1 MRSTRTARSPSVSI
15 PGSGRGQ
22 ATGAGDPGRS
32 LSCRRVVTCP
42 YVLGRYP
49 IETRPA
55 RIAQA
60 NFRVPCRPTATPT
73 MDLDPDCDTPAL
85 VGDPERRYSVE
96 VSATA
101 LTPGPVEI
109 VFDAGADAA
118 DVTPPEHFP
127 GEVDKDGRLGPLT
140 ITPLAR
146 PEGEYRVSVLQRET
160 AVIERVF
167 RVPCEKPDRVVRQLQ
182 PTCGPISPGVEGAYS
197 IRVRGRNFYPGTIEL
212 TFDSQGTPETR
223 LATVTD
229 EGTFDALLT
238 AVGRDRG
245 EYTVLARQRDAR
257 GTVLRGTRVFTVPCV
272 EPTLK
277 IEPASGPAGYATLVT
292 GTDFPP
298 GTDGHADLGP
308 RHHVGRRPSRRPRA
322 RTAPSP

>member
-1 MRSTRTARSPSVSI
+1 
-15 PGSGRGQ
+15 
-22 ATGAGDPGRS
+22 
-32 LSCRRVVTCP
+32 
-42 YVLGRYP
+42 
-49 IETRPA
+49 
-55 RIAQA
+55 
-60 NFRVPCRPTATPT
+60 
-73 MDLDPDCDTPAL
+73 MDLDPDCASPAL

-101 LTPGPVEI
+101 LTPGPVEV

-118 DVTPPEHFP
+118 DVTPPERFP
-127 GEVDKDGRLGPLT
+127 AEVDKDGRLGPLT

-298 GTDGHADLGP
+298 GSTVTLTWDRGITSAATIEATAGADGAFTLSLFILPHDFPGP
-308 RHHVGRRPSRRPRA
+308 RILTAGTPADPGAYPDVTADYLVTGGTGQPGDPGSIIDRR
-322 RTAPSP
+322 

>member
-1 MRSTRTARSPSVSI
+1 
-15 PGSGRGQ
+15 
-22 ATGAGDPGRS
+22 
-32 LSCRRVVTCP
+32 
-42 YVLGRYP
+42 
-49 IETRPA
+49 
-55 RIAQA
+55 
-60 NFRVPCRPTATPT
+60 
-73 MDLDPDCDTPAL
+73 MDLDPDCASPAL

-96 VSATA
+96 VSARA
-101 LTPGPVEI
+101 LTPGPVEV

-118 DVTPPEHFP
+118 DVTPPERFP

-229 EGTFDALLT
+229 EGTFDSLLT

-298 GTDGHADLGP
+298 GSTVTLTWDRGITSSTPIEATADADGAFTLSLFILPHDFPGP
-308 RHHVGRRPSRRPRA
+308 RILTAGTPADPGAYPDVTADYLVTGGTGQPGDPGSIIDRR
-322 RTAPSP
+322 